1 MERVQEDL
9 QQQLETIQDTLRA
22 AKGEKE
28 SLQAQIATVR
38 YLHTL
43 H

>member
-9 QQQLETIQDTLRA
+9 EQQLETAQDMLKA
-22 AKGEKE
+22 VKGEKE
-28 SLQAQIATVR
+28 SLQAQIVTVR
-38 YLHTL
+38 CLHVF